1 MDCLIAE
8 HIEPVMLQIEKL
20 EEALYSVQFEQHWL
34 LAQTDRQAI
43 GTLPSCPF
51 AEVTVS
57 PVVSSAGYYQII

>member
-43 GTLPSCPF
+43 GTLPSCPL
-51 AEVTVS
+51 AKVTVS
-57 PVVSSAGYYQII
+57 